1 MIPAAQ
7 RRKGVYIMT
16 HASGSSTNPPMKKA
30 ADGELP
36 PADVLERL
44 AATRHSLS
52 ALLRDF
58 PELTEGQFRAALRQ
72 AAEQLRAPKP
82 ESDEKP
88 RRKRTRKSAPQDAGE
103 KDKEPAKPENTIP
116 FRYQRRDPQPNAFV
130 HFNIE
135 LPPSDPP
142 PAALTIHI
150 DGCCKGNPGPAAI
163 GCVFLAP
170 DGRVLAEGCAYLGEM
185 TNNAAEYHGL
195 ISALL
200 QAIAW
205 RVDTVTIKTDSELL
219 ARQING
225 VYRIK
230 SPGLMPLISKAQA
243 LRRQLRYCAVRHVR
257 REENKSADALANL
270 AVKRYMQQ
278 KE

>member
-1 MIPAAQ
+1 
-7 RRKGVYIMT
+7 MT
-16 HASGSSTNPPMKKA
+16 HSSKTEPQPTAKKNKDRGLA
-30 ADGELP
+30 
-36 PADVLERL
+36 PAKVLERL
-44 AATRHSLS
+44 AATHHSLS

-58 PELTEGQFRAALRQ
+58 PELTEEQFRAALVE
-72 AAEQLRAPKP
+72 AAEQLRLPKP
-82 ESDEKP
+82 ATDEKP
-88 RRKRTRKSAPQDAGE
+88 RRKRTRKAPPDGGDE
-103 KDKEPAKPENTIP
+103 KDKEPAEPEKKVP
-116 FRYQRRDPQPNAFV
+116 FCYQQRDPQTNPFV
-130 HFNIE
+130 HFGIE
-135 LPPSDPP
+135 PPSSDPP

-150 DGCCKGNPGPAAI
+150 DGCSKGNPGPSAI

-170 DGRVLAEGCAYLGEM
+170 DGRVVAEGCAYLGEM
-185 TNNAAEYHGL
+185 TNNTAEYHGL

-230 SPGLMPLISKAQA
+230 SPGLMPLISKAQT

-257 REENKSADALANL
+257 REENKRADTLANL
-270 AVKRYMQQ
+270 AIKRYMQQ
-278 KE
+278 QD